1 LFFLCSFHAM
11 SFDQATIIAER
22 DVSANGEAAPRTGD
36 EAEAAAR
43 EARRQRR
50 LALVGRLM
58 EAGEEAAMNL
68 TEGMA
73 GRLFGDKLEAYLR
86 IGDPALA
93 WSRVTRTIRQLAA
106 LEERFDED
114 AETRA
119 ARIAAERIAAQN
131 AARAAEA
138 RREAQALSD
147 ACDQTKELVH
157 DAIRE
162 MYRDAAP
169 ETPGY
174 ERERL
179 IDDLFSDYAFKGNY
193 DGDPTDIVVRIMRTA
208 YLTDD
213 GSPTDDEPMEVTRE
227 EAQAYIDAI
236 RAAGGLAPKVQK
248 PDGHDPPD

>member
-1 LFFLCSFHAM
+1 M
-11 SFDQATIIAER
+11 SFDQATIVAER
-22 DVSANGEAAPRTGD
+22 DVSANGEAATA
-36 EAEAAAR
+36 AEAAAR

-58 EAGEEAAMNL
+58 DAGEEAAMNL

-119 ARIAAERIAAQN
+119 ARIDAERTAAQN
-131 AARAAEA
+131 AARAAEV
-138 RREAQALSD
+138 RREAQAAREAQD
-147 ACDQTKELVH
+147 MTKELARE
-157 DAIRE
+157 AIRE
-162 MYRDAAP
+162 MYRDADHEMP
-169 ETPGY
+169 SP

-179 IDDLFSDYAFKGNY
+179 LHDLFADYALTDDFA
-193 DGDPTDIVVRIMRTA
+193 DDPEDIVVRIMRNA
-208 YLTDD
+208 YLTED
-213 GSPTDDEPMEVTRE
+213 GEPTYDQAMEVTRE

-236 RAAGGLAPKVQK
+236 RAAGGLAPKVRK